1 MWKTMIKNSQLRFFG
16 KVKEWVKVLL
26 ELITEIG
33 ELFASY
39 SLELIAILFMALIIV
54 MLIVAACTQQK
65 GEKTDDP
72 TITVRAF
79 TYNGHRYFTYDRGVC
94 HDEGGCPCRNRKAK
108 ADR

>member
-1 MWKTMIKNSQLRFFG
+1 MIKNSLLRFFG
-16 KVKEWVKVLL
+16 TVKEWVKVLL
-26 ELITEIG
+26 ELITEIC

-39 SLELIAILFMALIIV
+39 SIVIAILFMALIIV
-54 MLIVAACTQQK
+54 VLVVDACTQRK
-65 GEKTDDP
+65 SEKTDDP

-79 TYNGHRYFTYDRGVC
+79 TYNGHRYFTYGRGVC